1 MSEQNKFNVLDDSN
15 GNASSKRLF
24 GAILIGIGGLM
35 GIALFVCSLFIVVK
49 DPTTAITTMNTFI
62 FTGAGLLGIGVL
74 EGVVKK

>member
-1 MSEQNKFNVLDDSN
+1 MNEIKCKLLEDSD

-35 GIALFVCSLFIVVK
+35 GVALFTASLFIVVK

>member
-1 MSEQNKFNVLDDSN
+1 MSNKYLEDGQ

-35 GIALFVCSLFIVVK
+35 GVALFTASLFIVVK
-49 DPTTAITTMNTFI
+49 DPSTAISTMNTFI
-62 FTGAGLLGIGVL
+62 FTGSGLLGIGVL